1 MKGMARTILFS
12 SIIVATAAMG
22 DRLSTAIGEADA
34 QADANSMP
42 AEPQATAPTV
52 NAESMAPGSTDG
64 AAQEVAANSGAA
76 ELQPGDS
83 VQITPSS
90 STEIVVAAPPPPPV
104 ENVVRRAPARPAYV
118 ATNIASAFP
127 GSAPEGY
134 FLPANV
140 THASRYPISSVA
152 AASAFP
158 GSANDTGIFLVA
170 RSTYADTHLASSVQ
184 VGQQEQRGAET
195 GN

>member
-34 QADANSMP
+34 QADASSMP
-42 AEPQATAPTV
+42 AEQATALTV
-52 NAESMAPGSTDG
+52 NADSMAPGSTDG

-76 ELQPGDS
+76 E
-83 VQITPSS
+83 SS
-90 STEIVVAAPPPPPV
+90 SAETMAATPPAPPA
-104 ENVVRRAPARPAYV
+104 ENVVRRAPASPAYV

-140 THASRYPISSVA
+140 THASRYPISSA
-152 AASAFP
+152 AVASAFP

-184 VGQQEQRGAET
+184 VAQQEQRGAET